1 MCGFRQSLPAI
12 EDDAEDAYLPLG
24 DSSQALLVQA
34 RGAYTDYIA
43 NHDAGDATVGA
54 TPGAT
59 HDDGYDANGGGTPGS
74 AQGANLSAP
83 RLVDANGPGAVPTPS
98 AFSKPQPRSRRSR
111 PKAATSSAGTTIRPK
126 KPRQPTKVERA
137 YCKEELVTVFLS
149 ELRVAVDLD
158 ARMGGDDELEGGC
171 VHGANIIGFVEAFDP
186 ICVWTALLKGNVSA
200 FCTCGGVM
208 DSGSVATVEHAL
220 EHVEIQWKRKK
231 SSTCRH
237 AAALLAAHC
246 VMSAELSLQTPEALI
261 SAMPALRGP
270 EVKADG
276 KSDETVVHVVGI
288 VGRRMNIPLYAICY
302 DNTWSPA
309 IVRPGGNRYRLA
321 TFCLLSCQTQ
331 PLGCPHAKA
340 VNKFS
345 RVEAS
350 AASEAAAAAQ
360 EALRFGPNGVLNE
373 MGEPLPAEPVAAAPT
388 SPAVPPPP
396 PGPRRARNMFPCT

>member
-237 AAALLAAHC
+237 SAALLAAYR
-246 VMSAELSLQTPEALI
+246 VISAELSLQTPEALI

-270 EVKADG
+270 DFKADEN
-276 KSDETVVHVVGI
+276 SDETVVHVVGM

-302 DNTWSPA
+302 DHIWSPA
-309 IVRPGGNRYRLA
+309 IVRPGGNRYKLA
-321 TFCLLSCQTQ
+321 TCCLLS
-331 PLGCPHAKA
+331 
-340 VNKFS
+340 
-345 RVEAS
+345 
-350 AASEAAAAAQ
+350 
-360 EALRFGPNGVLNE
+360 
-373 MGEPLPAEPVAAAPT
+373 
-388 SPAVPPPP
+388 
-396 PGPRRARNMFPCT
+396 